1 MRQSEHVLYITL
13 IDFLIQ
19 LIFLGL
25 VLSVIYSASQ
35 PSKDEADKAT
45 EVIAKIKQLTGISD
59 LTEITDELTRLGPLK
74 TAAQNNKLA
83 NDFNNLAGKVGGK
96 DAAFKILTTEANKG
110 SAPGKPYCIGGL
122 KVATFDAYED
132 RLELRSPV
140 TSEMSELLKQLNLS
154 SELVKK
160 IPIKEFSKTFAQ
172 LRVIETTCVY
182 NVVLV
187 EHSFDT
193 RPRDAVN
200 STFRASSYQ
209 RQAVSQ

>member
-25 VLSVIYSASQ
+25 VLSVIYYASQ
-35 PSKDEADKAT
+35 PSKDEQDKAA
-45 EVIAKIKQLTGISD
+45 EAIAKIKQ

-74 TAAQNNKLA
+74 TAAQNSKLGE
-83 NDFNNLAGKVGGK
+83 DFNNLAGKVGGK
-96 DAAFKILTTEANKG
+96 EAAFKILTTEANKG

-132 RLELRSPV
+132 RLELRAPV
-140 TSEMSELLKQLNLS
+140 SSEMSDLLKQLNLS
-154 SELVKK
+154 SESVKR

-209 RQAVSQ
+209 RQATSQ

>member
-25 VLSVIYSASQ
+25 VLSVIYYASQ
-35 PSKDEADKAT
+35 PSKDEQDRAA
-45 EVIAKIKQLTGISD
+45 EAIAKIKQLTGISD

-74 TAAQNNKLA
+74 TAAQNSKLGE
-83 NDFNNLAGKVGGK
+83 DFNKLAGKVGGK
-96 DAAFKILTTEANKG
+96 EAAFKILTTEANKG

-140 TSEMSELLKQLNLS
+140 SSEMSELLKQLNLS
-154 SELVKK
+154 SESVKR

-172 LRVIETTCVY
+172 
-182 NVVLV
+182 
-187 EHSFDT
+187 
-193 RPRDAVN
+193 
-200 STFRASSYQ
+200 
-209 RQAVSQ
+209 

>member
-25 VLSVIYSASQ
+25 VLSVIYYASQ
-35 PSKDEADKAT
+35 PSKDEQDKAA
-45 EVIAKIKQLTGISD
+45 EAIAKIKQLTGISD

-74 TAAQNNKLA
+74 TAAQNSKLGE
-83 NDFNNLAGKVGGK
+83 DFNKLAGKVGGK
-96 DAAFKILTTEANKG
+96 EAAFKILTTEANKG

-132 RLELRSPV
+132 RLELRAPV
-140 TSEMSELLKQLNLS
+140 SSEMSDLLKQLNLS
-154 SELVKK
+154 SESVKR

-209 RQAVSQ
+209 RQATSQ

>member
-25 VLSVIYSASQ
+25 VFSVIYSASQ
-35 PSKDEADKAT
+35 PSQEEVSNAT
-45 EVIAKIKQLTGISD
+45 EVTVKIKQLTGISD

-74 TAAQNNKLA
+74 NAVQKNELA
-83 NDFNNLAGKVGGK
+83 NEFNSLAGKVGGK

-140 TSEMSELLKQLNLS
+140 SSEMSELLNRLNVSL
-154 SELVKK
+154 ELVKK
-160 IPIKEFSKTFAQ
+160 IPIKEFSKIFAQ
-172 LRVIETTCVY
+172 LRVIEKSCVY

>member
-25 VLSVIYSASQ
+25 VLSVIYYASQ
-35 PSKDEADKAT
+35 PSKDEQDKAA
-45 EVIAKIKQLTGISD
+45 EAIAKIKQLTGISD

-74 TAAQNNKLA
+74 TAAQNSKLGE
-83 NDFNNLAGKVGGK
+83 DFNNLAGKVGGK
-96 DAAFKILTTEANKG
+96 EAAFKILTTEANKG

-132 RLELRSPV
+132 RLELRPPV
-140 TSEMSELLKQLNLS
+140 SSEMSELLKQLNLS
-154 SELVKK
+154 SESVKR

-209 RQAVSQ
+209 RQATSQ

>member
-19 LIFLGL
+19 LIFIGL
-25 VLSVIYSASQ
+25 VFSMVYSVSQ
-35 PSKDEADKAT
+35 PTKEEQGRAT

-74 TAAQNNKLA
+74 SAAQNSKLGEEFNKIA
-83 NDFNNLAGKVGGK
+83 DKVGGK
-96 DAAFKILTTEANKG
+96 DAALKILNTEAVKG
-110 SAPGKPYCIGGL
+110 SAPGKPYCLGGL

-132 RLELRSPV
+132 RLELRSPIS
-140 TSEMSELLKQLNLS
+140 SEMSELLKQLNLS
-154 SELVKK
+154 AELVQK
-160 IPIKEFSKTFAQ
+160 IPIKEFPKIFAQ

-209 RQAVSQ
+209 RYSASQ

>member
-1 MRQSEHVLYITL
+1 M
-13 IDFLIQ
+13 
-19 LIFLGL
+19 
-25 VLSVIYSASQ
+25 
-35 PSKDEADKAT
+35 
-45 EVIAKIKQLTGISD
+45 
-59 LTEITDELTRLGPLK
+59 
-74 TAAQNNKLA
+74 
-83 NDFNNLAGKVGGK
+83 
-96 DAAFKILTTEANKG
+96 TTEATKG
-110 SAPGKPYCIGGL
+110 AAPGKPYCLGGL

-140 TSEMSELLKQLNLS
+140 SSEMNELLKQLNLS

-172 LRVIETTCVY
+172 LKVIETSCVY
-182 NVVLV
+182 NVFIV

-209 RQAVSQ
+209 RYAASK

>member
-35 PSKDEADKAT
+35 PSKDEQDRAT
-45 EVIAKIKQLTGISD
+45 EVIEKIKQLTGVSD

-74 TAAQNNKLA
+74 TAIQNSKLA
-83 NDFNNLAGKVGGK
+83 EEFNKLAGKVGGK
-96 DAAFKILTTEANKG
+96 DAALKILTAEANKG

-132 RLELRSPV
+132 RLELRSPIS
-140 TSEMSELLKQLNLS
+140 TEMSELLKQLNLS
-154 SELVKK
+154 SEQVKK
-160 IPIKEFSKTFAQ
+160 IPIKEFPKIFAQ

-182 NVVLV
+182 SVVLV

-209 RQAVSQ
+209 RYSASQ

>member
-25 VLSVIYSASQ
+25 VLSVIYYASQ
-35 PSKDEADKAT
+35 PSKDEQDRAA
-45 EVIAKIKQLTGISD
+45 EAIAKIKQLTGISD

-74 TAAQNNKLA
+74 TAAQNSKLGE
-83 NDFNNLAGKVGGK
+83 DFNKLAGKVGGK
-96 DAAFKILTTEANKG
+96 EAAFKILTTEANKG

-132 RLELRSPV
+132 RLELRAPV
-140 TSEMSELLKQLNLS
+140 SSEMSDLLKQLNLS
-154 SELVKK
+154 SESVKR

-209 RQAVSQ
+209 RQATSQ